1 MPCASLLNVWAGSTL
16 VLQSDNRVVLQ
27 SLHGVVVVPLPDPLG
42 QDFLSELNAQ
52 LLQYLHQHSVK
63 GVVLDMSGV
72 ALLDGADFQNLHR
85 IWQTS
90 TLMGSRLVLAGLQP
104 GVAATLT
111 MLNVDDSWTT
121 PALSVEHA
129 MEKLR

>member
-1 MPCASLLNVWAGSTL
+1 M
-16 VLQSDNRVVLQ
+16 LQSDNRVVLQ
-27 SLHGVVVVPLPDPLG
+27 SLRGVVVVPLPDPLG